1 MRPLPAAG
9 AALAVLVLLWLGLR
23 RLERAMIFLPTR
35 EVPAHPG
42 VVGLKWEPVRLTAS
56 DGVALSAW
64 WLPGPKDD
72 SPVLLCLHGN
82 GGNLA
87 ARLDKMTLLHGAGA
101 AQLWVDWRGYGQ
113 SAGSPSE
120 AGLYRDGLA
129 AWAWINAIKQ
139 VPPERLVLYGESL
152 GGGVAVE
159 LAARVGAAGLILD
172 SAFTSVPDMAAR
184 VLPLFPRALIK
195 TRFDNKAKLPRVGA
209 PLLVLHSPDD
219 DVVPFAMAQDNLS
232 VHPGPKRLVE
242 LKGSHN
248 EGFLESSRAFENAI
262 RTFILEIAARD
273 MR

>member
-9 AALAVLVLLWLGLR
+9 AALAVLALLWLGLR
-23 RLERAMIFLPTR
+23 RLERAMIFLPSR

-87 ARLDKMTLLHGAGA
+87 SRLDKMVLLHGAGA
-101 AQLWVDWRGYGQ
+101 AQLWVDWRGYGE
-113 SAGSPSE
+113 SAGTPSE
-120 AGLYRDGLA
+120 EGLYRDGLA
-129 AWAWINAIKQ
+129 AWAWLNAIKQ

-159 LAARVGAAGLILD
+159 LATRVGVAGLILD
-172 SAFTSVPDMAAR
+172 SAFTSVPDMAAL

-219 DVVPFAMAQDNLS
+219 EIVPFAMAQDNLA

-242 LKGSHN
+242 LKGGHN
-248 EGFLESSRAFENAI
+248 DGFLAAGPAYPEAIKAFLAS
-262 RTFILEIAARD
+262 LPAAKK
-273 MR
+273 